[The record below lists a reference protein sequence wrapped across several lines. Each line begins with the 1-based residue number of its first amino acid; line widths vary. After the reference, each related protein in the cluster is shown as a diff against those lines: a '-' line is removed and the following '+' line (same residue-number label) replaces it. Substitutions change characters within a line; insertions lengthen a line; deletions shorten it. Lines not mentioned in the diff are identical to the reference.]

1 METDNPADNVG
12 GPIEAEDD
20 DGDTPTYALSGA
32 DAVMFRVRAN
42 GQIEVSDKAMLDHE
56 ENSSHTVTLTAT
68 DSSDAANN
76 SASIRVTIYVTDL
89 DEAPM
94 IRASTGGV
102 IITDGPRSV
111 RINEEDSTSTT
122 VGTYIADPAGAA
134 LSLSGDDAGDFR
146 WSSNGALVFRS
157 TPDYETPMDANGDN
171 VYMVTVTATEGEKTA
186 TRHVTVTVINVNE
199 PGEVTLSTTRPQVG
213 TAITANLTDEDGMLS
228 SVRWQWERSES
239 MGGPYSNIP
248 GATSAV
254 YTPVEAD
261 AKMYLQATAFYTD
274 GHGSG
279 KSESGMSEQKVYAA
293 PVFATATAERSVAEN
308 TATGENI
315 GDPVEATD
323 AANDTLTY
331 TLGGTDM
338 ASFAI
343 DMATGQLMTMA
354 DLDFEMKA
362 SYSVT
367 VTVSDGEERATVMV
381 TVMVTNVEEMGMV
394 TLSAMQP
401 TVGMELTAM
410 LSDLDDGIT
419 GTTWQW
425 ATSSDMSA
433 WTDIE
438 DATSASYTPVDGD
451 AGSYLQATAM
461 YTDGHGSGKSE
472 SGMSEQ
478 KVNTAPDFA
487 VTPAERSVAED
498 TAAGENIGDPVEATD
513 ADNDTLTYTLGGDDM
528 ASFAIDPDTGQL
540 MTMEALDFETKAS
553 YSVTVT
559 ASDGK
564 DEATVMVTVMV
575 TNVDEMGMVTLPA
588 MQPRVGVELTAM
600 LSDLDDGITGAT
612 WQWATSS
619 DMSAWTDIE
628 DATSASYTPVDG
640 DANMYLRATAMYT
653 DGHGPDKSKMAV
665 SGQQVTANTAP
676 EFATATAERSV
687 AENAAAGMDIGAPVE
702 ATDADNDVL
711 TYTLGGTDMASFAI
725 DPDTGQLMTME
736 ALDFETKA
744 SYSVT
749 VTASDG
755 EEEATV
761 MVTIMVT
768 DVGLDN
774 GYDVDDS
781 GVIEESEMRVAV
793 GHFYADPPQLTEEE
807 MRTLVGIYFSS

>member
-1 METDNPADNVG
+1 
-12 GPIEAEDD
+12 
-20 DGDTPTYALSGA
+20 
-32 DAVMFRVRAN
+32 
-42 GQIEVSDKAMLDHE
+42 
-56 ENSSHTVTLTAT
+56 
-68 DSSDAANN
+68 
-76 SASIRVTIYVTDL
+76 
-89 DEAPM
+89 
-94 IRASTGGV
+94 
-102 IITDGPRSV
+102 
-111 RINEEDSTSTT
+111 
-122 VGTYIADPAGAA
+122 
-134 LSLSGDDAGDFR
+134 
-146 WSSNGALVFRS
+146 
-157 TPDYETPMDANGDN
+157 
-171 VYMVTVTATEGEKTA
+171 
-186 TRHVTVTVINVNE
+186 
-199 PGEVTLSTTRPQVG
+199 
-213 TAITANLTDEDGMLS
+213 
-228 SVRWQWERSES
+228 
-239 MGGPYSNIP
+239 
-248 GATSAV
+248 
-254 YTPVEAD
+254 
-261 AKMYLQATAFYTD
+261 MYLQATAFYTD

-308 TATGENI
+308 TAAGENI

-343 DMATGQLMTMA
+343 DSATGQLMTMA
-354 DLDFEMKA
+354 ALDFEMKA

-528 ASFAIDPDTGQL
+528 ASFAIDPATGQL
-540 MTMEALDFETKAS
+540 MTMAALDFETKAS

-575 TNVDEMGMVTLPA
+575 TNVDEMGMVTLSA
-588 MQPRVGVELTAM
+588 MQPRVGMELTAM
-600 LSDLDDGITGAT
+600 LSDLDDGITGTT

-640 DANMYLRATAMYT
+640 DAGSYLQATAMYT

-665 SGQQVTANTAP
+665 SAQQVTANTAP

-702 ATDADNDVL
+702 ATDADNDTL

-793 GHFYADPPQLTEEE
+793 ADFFADPPQLTEEE